1 MAAGGYLADAI
12 PECRHRLPCEARL
25 CLSRISPLA
34 PPLLCHHCPQTIS
47 LHHTDIHILTH
58 SLRLRTVSSV
68 DDTVKG
74 TGWRAHRVS
83 FMASFSTIGDIDDM
97 AEKL

>member
-1 MAAGGYLADAI
+1 MLI
-12 PECRHRLPCEARL
+12 THQPF
-25 CLSRISPLA
+25 SPS
-34 PPLLCHHCPQTIS
+34 LLCHHCPQTIS

-58 SLRLRTVSSV
+58 SLWLRTVSSA

-83 FMASFSTIGDIDDM
+83 SMTSSCTIGDIDDM